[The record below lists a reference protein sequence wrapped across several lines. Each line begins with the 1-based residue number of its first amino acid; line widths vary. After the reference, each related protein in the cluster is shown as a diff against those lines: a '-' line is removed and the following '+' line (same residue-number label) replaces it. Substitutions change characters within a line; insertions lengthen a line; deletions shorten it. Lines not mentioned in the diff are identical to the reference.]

1 MEDEESAD
9 PFHVFTIVAG
19 QIFFQRKE
27 EKNVLEPV
35 TRRPGLI
42 QHRYCASNMN
52 YLQLNA
58 VQCKVG
64 RV

>member
-19 QIFFQRKE
+19 QIFFQRNE

-35 TRRPGLI
+35 TRPQG
-42 QHRYCASNMN
+42 
-52 YLQLNA
+52 
-58 VQCKVG
+58 
-64 RV
+64 